1 MEVYTKVE
9 RSFWQDDFI
18 LDLTPEEKY
27 FYLYLMTNNK
37 VNTLGVYI
45 FPLRMAA
52 VETGYNVETIGKLL
66 QRFCD
71 LGKIAYDPE
80 TKEVFLKNWGKRNWT
95 KKTAVLRAMEKD
107 RSQIKSVEILKIVT
121 QQYETWI
128 GKSET
133 DNDKQ
138 SERKTGNNG
147 EQSGTLRNTE
157 EQTGT
162 LGNIGKKLDGR
173 IENRELENREFKD
186 IAQDCA
192 KENKFNQTEA
202 FEQFYQAYPRK
213 KSKDAARKR
222 WDKLKVTPDLFSE
235 IMQGLERA
243 KAQKKWQGDMQY
255 VPYPATWLNS
265 GGWKDEPDTPQ
276 QPQPNTPEQKRN
288 TQAVSDELARRRK
301 MAGVDL

>member
-37 VNTLGVYI
+37 VNTLGVYV
-45 FPLRMAA
+45 FPLRMATI
-52 VETGYNVETIGKLL
+52 ETGYNIETIGKLL
-66 QRFCD
+66 QKFCEME
-71 LGKIAYDPE
+71 KIAYDPS
-80 TKEVFLKNWGKRNWT
+80 TKEVLLKNWGKRNWN
-95 KKTAVLRAMEKD
+95 KKTAVLRAIEYDLKKVQSAELLSIVMQDYAVFMGKD
-107 RSQIKSVEILKIVT
+107 
-121 QQYETWI
+121 
-128 GKSET
+128 KSEE
-133 DNDKQ
+133 NQ
-138 SERKTGNNG
+138 E
-147 EQSGTLRNTE
+147 EQSGTNGNNE

-162 LGNIGKKLDGR
+162 
-173 IENRELENREFKD
+173 NRKNCMGERERKREREFKD

-222 WDKLKVTPDLFSE
+222 WDKLKVTPALFAE

-243 KAQKKWQGDMQY
+243 KKQKEWQDIQFI
-255 VPYPATWLNS
+255 PYPATWLNS

-276 QPQPNTPEQKRN
+276 QPQPPAPEQKRN
-288 TQAVSDELARRRK
+288 TDISDVLARRRK

>member
-37 VNTLGVYI
+37 VNTLGVYV
-45 FPLRMAA
+45 FPLRMATI
-52 VETGYNVETIGKLL
+52 ETGYNIETIGKLL
-66 QRFCD
+66 QKFCEME
-71 LGKIAYDPE
+71 KIAYDPS
-80 TKEVFLKNWGKRNWT
+80 TKEVLLKNWGKRNWN
-95 KKTAVLRAMEKD
+95 KKTAVLRAIEYDLKKVQSAELLSIVMQDYAVFMGKD
-107 RSQIKSVEILKIVT
+107 
-121 QQYETWI
+121 
-128 GKSET
+128 KSEE
-133 DNDKQ
+133 NQ
-138 SERKTGNNG
+138 E
-147 EQSGTLRNTE
+147 EQSGTNGNNE

-162 LGNIGKKLDGR
+162 
-173 IENRELENREFKD
+173 NRKNCMGERERKREREFKD

-222 WDKLKVTPDLFSE
+222 WDKLKVTPTLFAE

-243 KAQKKWQGDMQY
+243 KKQKEWQDIQFI
-255 VPYPATWLNS
+255 PYPATWLNS

-276 QPQPNTPEQKRN
+276 QPQSPPPEQKQN

-301 MAGVDL
+301 MAGVEL

>member
-37 VNTLGVYI
+37 VNTLGVYV

-128 GKSET
+128 GKSEA

-138 SERKTGNNG
+138 SERTTG
-147 EQSGTLRNTE
+147 SDE

-162 LGNIGKKLDGR
+162 FGNTEELSGTLGNNGEKLDGR

-222 WDKLKVTPDLFSE
+222 WDKLKVTPALFAE

-243 KAQKKWQGDMQY
+243 KKQKEWQDIQFIQ
-255 VPYPATWLNS
+255 YPATWLNS

>member
-1 MEVYTKVE
+1 M
-9 RSFWQDDFI
+9 
-18 LDLTPEEKY
+18 
-27 FYLYLMTNNK
+27 
-37 VNTLGVYI
+37 
-45 FPLRMAA
+45 
-52 VETGYNVETIGKLL
+52 
-66 QRFCD
+66 
-71 LGKIAYDPE
+71 
-80 TKEVFLKNWGKRNWT
+80 
-95 KKTAVLRAMEKD
+95 
-107 RSQIKSVEILKIVT
+107 

-128 GKSET
+128 GKSEA

-138 SERKTGNNG
+138 SERTTG
-147 EQSGTLRNTE
+147 SYE

-162 LGNIGKKLDGR
+162 FGNTEELSGTLGNNGEKLDGR

-222 WDKLKVTPDLFSE
+222 WDKLKVTPALFAE

-243 KAQKKWQGDMQY
+243 KKQKEWQDIQFI
-255 VPYPATWLNS
+255 PYPATWLNS

-276 QPQPNTPEQKRN
+276 QPQPPAPEQKRN
-288 TQAVSDELARRRK
+288 TDISDVLARRRK

>member
-222 WDKLKVTPDLFSE
+222 WDKLKVTPALFDD
-235 IMQGLERA
+235 IMHGLERA
-243 KAQKKWQGDMQY
+243 KKQKEWQDIQFIQ
-255 VPYPATWLNS
+255 YPATWLNS

>member
-37 VNTLGVYI
+37 VNTLGVYV

-107 RSQIKSVEILKIVT
+107 RNQIKSTEILKIVM

-138 SERKTGNNG
+138 PEGTTRSDEK
-147 EQSGTLRNTE
+147 QSGTFGNTE

-162 LGNIGKKLDGR
+162 CGNNGEKLDGR

-192 KENKFNQTEA
+192 NEKNFNQAEA

-222 WDKLKVTPDLFSE
+222 WDKLKVTPALFAE
-235 IMQGLERA
+235 IMQGLEQA
-243 KAQKKWQGDMQY
+243 KAQKKWKEDKQY
-255 VPYPATWLNS
+255 IPYPATWLNS
-265 GGWKDEPDTPQ
+265 GGWKDEPEEPQ
-276 QPQPNTPEQKRN
+276 SPPPEQKQN

>member
-1 MEVYTKVE
+1 MEAYTKVE

-37 VNTLGVYI
+37 VNTLGVYV

-52 VETGYNVETIGKLL
+52 VETGYNAETIGKLL

-128 GKSET
+128 GKKET

-138 SERKTGNNG
+138 PEGTTGNNG
-147 EQSGTLRNTE
+147 EQ
-157 EQTGT
+157 TGT
-162 LGNIGKKLDGR
+162 FGNNGEKLDGR
-173 IENRELENREFKD
+173 IENRELENRELENREFKD

-192 KENKFNQTEA
+192 KEQKFNQTEA

-213 KSKDAARKR
+213 KSKDAARRR
-222 WDKLKVTPDLFSE
+222 WDKLNVTPALFAE
-235 IMQGLERA
+235 IMQGLENA
-243 KAQKKWQGDMQY
+243 KKQKVWRDIQFI
-255 VPYPATWLNS
+255 PYPATWLNS